1 MVYQDSR
8 LISYGEFSFSV
19 LRNTHNIED
28 FAIQIAISIGSEIR
42 YCNNEFQFIVIG
54 IYFTTPLFIARK
66 CTPSTKIITASGR
79 RVSTAPFY
87 EILHHDVMN
96 RH

>member
-1 MVYQDSR
+1 MKSCYLRNDMVVKNLHAVMVYQDSR

-42 YCNNEFQFIVIG
+42 YCNNELQFIASAHSAKVQA
-54 IYFTTPLFIARK
+54 IY
-66 CTPSTKIITASGR
+66 
-79 RVSTAPFY
+79 
-87 EILHHDVMN
+87 
-96 RH
+96 